1 MNDIQT
7 IKEEFLAIY
16 DSIRH
21 LTDDQL
27 LHGPTETFTPH
38 FKRLN
43 ALGAEE
49 VDDETAEKL
58 RRDQELQTVIQHI
71 SHLKRLNGLR
81 MEIESTKAIINSH
94 DPWDELERFIYYPN
108 YLELARMEYNG
119 AGLEPDDHVVFL
131 GSGPLPLSLISL
143 CKKYGITGTG
153 IEKFQEYADLSQR
166 LIKALKLDQHINI
179 IHGDHFTL
187 PLSTG
192 CSLIMVG
199 ADALPKDEIFAH
211 IAAKLPEGTRVSYRI
226 YEKGLRRLM
235 DIHST
240 IELPPG
246 LREYARVRPKPP
258 VNNTS
263 VFVIRTSE
271 SQI

>member
-1 MNDIQT
+1 MDDIQT
-7 IKEEFLAIY
+7 IKTEFLDIY
-16 DSIRH
+16 ESIRH
-21 LTDDQL
+21 LTDDQI
-27 LHGPTETFTPH
+27 LHGPTETFTSH

-43 ALGAEE
+43 ALGAKE

-58 RRDQELQTVIQHI
+58 RKDQELQTVIQHI

-81 MEIESTKAIINSH
+81 MEIESTNAIINSN
-94 DPWDELERFIYYPN
+94 DPWGELERFIYYPN
-108 YLELARMEYNG
+108 YIELARMEYHG
-119 AGLEPDDHVVFL
+119 AELEPDDHVVFL

-143 CKKYGITGTG
+143 CRQYGITGTG
-153 IEKFQEYADLSQR
+153 IEKFREYADLSWR
-166 LIKALKLDQHINI
+166 LIKALNLDKHISI
-179 IHGDHFTL
+179 VYGDHFSL
-187 PLSTG
+187 PLSKG

-211 IAAKLPEGTRVSYRI
+211 IAATLPEGTKVSYRI

-246 LREYARVRPKPP
+246 LKEYSRIRPKPP

-271 SQI
+271 